1 MGLALFLLGN
11 SLVIGYGRL
20 YKNYRFR
27 FLKYLFLHILF
38 SFLIVIL
45 QLGKLYSIINAI
57 QFFSVFSSV
66 QLPMAGLL
74 VILLIM
80 TYALFILSLYEKGIP
95 PSRKTG
101 LFLLTLIVAVIV
113 VASNILLFLFDSV
126 LLLSAVE
133 YIYAAVLV
141 LASLL
146 LILDKK
152 ISANPVNR
160 RIVRM
165 FGIFYITWCIPFFI
179 HLIVPLKPSLYLY
192 MSCQAVQFIFPYV
205 WFQFIFLRNHTL
217 GISCLR
223 DSNCLDRIYRDKKI
237 TSREREIIELIVQ
250 GKSNREIEKELY
262 ISIYTVKNHVQNIY
276 AKLGVRSR
284 AKLIHMVVDSQR
296 LITT

>member
-20 YKNYRFR
+20 YKNYGFR

-38 SFLIVIL
+38 SLLIVIL
-45 QLGKLYSIINAI
+45 QLGKLYAIINAT
-57 QFFSVFSSV
+57 QFFPVFSSV

-74 VILLIM
+74 IILLMM
-80 TYALFILSLYEKGIP
+80 TYSLFILSLYEKSIP

-101 LFLLTLIVAVIV
+101 LFLLTMIIAVIV
-113 VASNILLFLFDSV
+113 VVSNVLLFLTGSF

-133 YIYAAVLV
+133 YIYAAALA

-165 FGIFYITWCIPFFI
+165 FGIFYIIWFIPFFI
-179 HLIVPLKPSLYLY
+179 HLIVPLKPSLYIY
-192 MSCQAVQFIFPYV
+192 ISCQAVQFIIPYV
-205 WFQFIFLRNHTL
+205 WFQWFFLKNHTW

-223 DSNCLDRIYRDKKI
+223 DSHCLDRIYREKKI
-237 TSREREIIELIVQ
+237 TGREREIIELIVQ
-250 GKSNREIEKELY
+250 GKSNREIEKELF

-296 LITT
+296 LIST